1 MELDRKNSID
11 TRKKLANGLLL
22 PNKYPS
28 ITVKVFQKEGS
39 TNTDTFYL
47 RFTVL
52 TGVIVMLEG
61 SALSVWTS
69 PAVIKLQSNDSSVN
83 PLGRSITTVE
93 ISALLGIPSI
103 VSLVS
108 AGLLPKLAD
117 VIGRKKSLQILGLGI
132 FLSTIGL
139 AFCQSVSWM
148 VFFICISSSLTA
160 AGASIL
166 PMYITEVCEDRNRAT
181 YGCLMTASS
190 PMGQLLCFLI
200 GPAFHFKVFT
210 LLIVTPL
217 IFFLVFS
224 VYIPESP
231 VYCLSKGKKGEC
243 KKWLRKLRSNKSD
256 KELEIDYNEIFF
268 NLESLKKTK
277 QFSLWKL
284 LGEKE
289 GRVGITLAMLCILG
303 QYFSGVPIVMSLL
316 APIFNESGSNL
327 SGNTIA
333 IIVGTVKT
341 LSFTFTSLVI
351 QKTGRRPMLIISAA
365 MAGIPISCLG
375 IFFYLKHLNSPIVH
389 QFQWIPLACI
399 LTYIISYSL
408 GLGPIP
414 LSLMSEL
421 FSADVRSTGLAF
433 VSTASSLIMSFYIAA
448 YPVLAEN
455 IGIYSCMWIFG
466 GSCFVNSV
474 LFTLFLPETKGKG
487 DTEIQ
492 KLLKYYKF
500 FK

>member
-1 MELDRKNSID
+1 MELN
-11 TRKKLANGLLL
+11 TRKKSENGLPLL
-22 PNKYPS
+22 NNKYS
-28 ITVKVFQKEGS
+28 LVTVNDLQEERD
-39 TNTDTFYL
+39 TNMGRTEDTFYL

-69 PAVIKLQSNDSSVN
+69 PAIIKLQSNDSSVN
-83 PLGRSITTVE
+83 PLGRPITTAE
-93 ISALLGIPSI
+93 ISALLGIPSV
-103 VSLVS
+103 VSLLS
-108 AGLLPKLAD
+108 AALLPKLAD

-139 AFCQSVSWM
+139 AFCQSVNWM
-148 VFFICISSSLTA
+148 VFCICISSSMAA

-166 PMYITEVCEDRNRAT
+166 PMYITEICENRNRAT
-181 YGCLMTASS
+181 YGCLMTAAS

-200 GPAFHFKVFT
+200 GPAFHFKMFT
-210 LLIVTPL
+210 ILIVTPL
-217 IFFLVFS
+217 IFFLVSS
-224 VYIPESP
+224 VFIPESL

-256 KELEIDYNEIFF
+256 KELEIDYNEIIVS
-268 NLESLKKTK
+268 LESLKKTK

-289 GRVGITLAMLCILG
+289 GRVGVTLAMLCILA
-303 QYFSGVPIVMSLL
+303 QFFSGVPIVMSLL

-341 LSFTFTSLVI
+341 LSFTFTSLII
-351 QKTGRRPMLIISAA
+351 QKTGRRPMLIISSA
-365 MAGIPISCLG
+365 MAGIPVSCLG
-375 IFFYLKHLNSPIVH
+375 VVFYLKLINSPLVH
-389 QFQWIPLACI
+389 QFQWVPLACV
-399 LTYIISYSL
+399 LTYIFSYSL

-414 LSLMSEL
+414 LSTMSEL
-421 FSADVRSTGLAF
+421 FGPDVRSTGLAF
-433 VSTASSLIMSFYIAA
+433 VSTVSSLIISVYIAA
-448 YPVLAEN
+448 YPVLAEHF
-455 IGIYSCMWIFG
+455 GIYSCMWIFG
-466 GSCFVNSV
+466 GSCFVCSV
-474 LFTLFLPETKGKG
+474 LFALFLPETKGKS
-487 DTEIQ
+487 DAQIQ
-492 KLLKYYKF
+492 KLLKHYKF